1 MLHRL
6 LHTIM
11 AAAIALTSLTA
22 CVTEDVAPNTR
33 YGNFSF
39 LWQTLDQRYCFFDLK
54 ARTYGLDWNE
64 VHTRYAARISEK
76 MDERQLFSVLAEMCN
91 ELRDG
96 HVNLVSSF
104 NTSRYGAWY
113 DDYPTNYADTLERIY
128 LGRAEDYY
136 ASGGLKFR
144 VLADNIGY
152 VRCATFDTGM
162 GDGSLNE
169 MIRTLMVCD
178 GLIIDVRSNGGGR
191 LTTAQKL
198 ASLFLNEP
206 TVCGYQQHKTGTG
219 HNDLSAPEAVVID
232 PFPGLRWQ
240 KPAVIL
246 TNRRTYSA
254 ANAFVM
260 YVKGLDHVTILGD
273 RTGGGAGLPFQ
284 TDLPNGWAIRFSACP
299 SYDRHMTLTEEGID
313 PDIRQDLLDDDLQR
327 GTDTLIEAARRL
339 LRAKQ

>member
-1 MLHRL
+1 M
-6 LHTIM
+6 
-11 AAAIALTSLTA
+11 
-22 CVTEDVAPNTR
+22 
-33 YGNFSF
+33 
-39 LWQTLDQRYCFFDLK
+39 
-54 ARTYGLDWNE
+54 
-64 VHTRYAARISEK
+64 
-76 MDERQLFSVLAEMCN
+76 
-91 ELRDG
+91 
-96 HVNLVSSF
+96 
-104 NTSRYGAWY
+104 
-113 DDYPTNYADTLERIY
+113 
-128 LGRAEDYY
+128 
-136 ASGGLKFR
+136 
-144 VLADNIGY
+144 
-152 VRCATFDTGM
+152 RCATFDTGM

-169 MIRTLMVCD
+169 MVRTLMVCD

-299 SYDRHMTLTEEGID
+299 GYDRHMTLTEEGID

>member
-1 MLHRL
+1 
-6 LHTIM
+6 
-11 AAAIALTSLTA
+11 
-22 CVTEDVAPNTR
+22 
-33 YGNFSF
+33 
-39 LWQTLDQRYCFFDLK
+39 
-54 ARTYGLDWNE
+54 
-64 VHTRYAARISEK
+64 
-76 MDERQLFSVLAEMCN
+76 
-91 ELRDG
+91 
-96 HVNLVSSF
+96 
-104 NTSRYGAWY
+104 
-113 DDYPTNYADTLERIY
+113 
-128 LGRAEDYY
+128 
-136 ASGGLKFR
+136 
-144 VLADNIGY
+144 
-152 VRCATFDTGM
+152 M

-169 MIRTLMVCD
+169 MVRTLMVCD